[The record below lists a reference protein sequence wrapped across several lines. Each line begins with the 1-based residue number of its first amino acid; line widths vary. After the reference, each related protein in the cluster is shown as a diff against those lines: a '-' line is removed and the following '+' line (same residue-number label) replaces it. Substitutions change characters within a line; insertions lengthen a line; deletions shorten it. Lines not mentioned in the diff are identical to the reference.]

1 MEKNEL
7 ASLPPEEWREK
18 VEEQATPKM
27 FERLHRAARARLRT
41 FAGPKGKVNAADV
54 DDVVSSVVT
63 DTLDGRLTWDP
74 EKEPLEQH
82 LLDAVRFRVRDQW
95 ERHQPH
101 LHDQLEEGDGA
112 DAVVERAAAGA
123 VVPAALESPVT
134 SQRDGRIKAVHD
146 EVIAWLKPRVADK
159 PEVLRLLELYMQGIT
174 DRDEVIREGGMNETT
189 YHNARRRLGRL
200 VQDMPAKLRAAAL
213 AALTN

>member
-1 MEKNEL
+1 MSNNEM

-27 FERLHRAARARLRT
+27 FERLHRAARTRLRT
-41 FAGPKGKVNAADV
+41 FAGPTGHVKKADV
-54 DDVVSSVVT
+54 EDVVASVIK
-63 DTLDGRLTWDP
+63 DTLDGNLTWNPD
-74 EKEPLEQH
+74 KESLEQH
-82 LLDAVRFRVRDQW
+82 LLDAVRFRVRDEW
-95 ERHQPH
+95 LRDQPH
-101 LHDQLEEGDGA
+101 LHGPIDEDDTVESIA
-112 DAVVERAAAGA
+112 ERAAAGA
-123 VVPAALESPVT
+123 VVPAPLESPVT
-134 SQRDGRIKAVHD
+134 SERETRIKSVHD

-174 DRDEVIREGGMNETT
+174 DRDEVVREGGMDETT

-213 AALTN
+213 AALTH

>member
-1 MEKNEL
+1 
-7 ASLPPEEWREK
+7 
-18 VEEQATPKM
+18 
-27 FERLHRAARARLRT
+27 LRT
-41 FAGPKGKVNAADV
+41 FAGRKGQVSSADV
-54 DDVVSSVVT
+54 EDIVSSVVT
-63 DTLDGRLTWDP
+63 DTLDRRLTWNP

-95 ERHQPH
+95 ERRQPH
-101 LHDQLEEGDGA
+101 LHDQFEEGDGA

-123 VVPAALESPVT
+123 IVPAALESPVA
-134 SQRDGRIKAVHD
+134 SERDARIKAVHD
-146 EVIAWLKPRVADK
+146 EVIAWLKPRVTDK

-174 DRDEVIREGGMNETT
+174 DRDEVLAEGGMNETT

-213 AALTN
+213 AALTH

>member
-1 MEKNEL
+1 
-7 ASLPPEEWREK
+7 
-18 VEEQATPKM
+18 
-27 FERLHRAARARLRT
+27 
-41 FAGPKGKVNAADV
+41 VNRADV
-54 DDVVSSVVT
+54 DDVVSSVIT

-82 LLDAVRFRVRDQW
+82 LMDAVRFRVRDQW
-95 ERHQPH
+95 ERDQPH
-101 LHDQLEEGDGA
+101 LRDAIEEGDGA
-112 DAVVERAAAGA
+112 DAVIERAAAGA
-123 VVPAALESPVT
+123 VVPAALDSPVT
-134 SQRDGRIKAVHD
+134 SERTTRIKAVHD
-146 EVIAWLKPRVADK
+146 EVIAWLRPRVAEK

-174 DRDEVIREGGMNETT
+174 DRDDVIREGGMNEST

>member
-1 MEKNEL
+1 M
-7 ASLPPEEWREK
+7 ASLPPEEWREN
-18 VEEQATPKM
+18 VEEQATPKL

-41 FAGPKGKVNAADV
+41 FAGPKGKVNAAEVEDI
-54 DDVVSSVVT
+54 VSSVVT
-63 DTLDGRLTWDP
+63 DTLDGRLTWNP
-74 EKEPLEQH
+74 GKESLEQH

-101 LHDQLEEGDGA
+101 LHDQLEEGEGA
-112 DAVVERAAAGA
+112 DAVVEHAAAGA

-134 SQRDGRIKAVHD
+134 SERNGCIKVVHD
-146 EVIAWLKPRVADK
+146 AVIAWLKPRVADK
-159 PEVLRLLELYMQGIT
+159 PEVHRLLELYMQGIT
-174 DRDEVIREGGMNETT
+174 ERDEVIREGGMNETT

-213 AALTN
+213 AALTTN